1 MISFTDACNLYRA
14 EKVVHCKVRD
24 IPQYGNF
31 EDVAAMLLHEKTLNK
46 LRRHRKIMEQL
57 GEEYFKIHT
66 LNFDAF
72 VLTDELGDT
81 INYLEG
87 FDLHPSPALSQ

>member
-1 MISFTDACNLYRA
+1 MISFSDACNLYRA
-14 EKVVHCKVRD
+14 EKVVNCKVRD
-24 IPQYGNF
+24 VPQYGNF

-72 VLTDELGDT
+72 ILTDELGDT